1 MSKFCPSCNTLIPN
15 DSRQWSNKIYCS
27 QKCRISV
34 FRKNKSAATRAQQ
47 RRANMRQNDEVLRL
61 VRECRRAGTVQIL
74 TGHNLESFIETMK
87 LVRERPPGYVHLCH
101 IAPVKGKW
109 FVGLF
114 HCKNLFYG
122 GAYQNKRLGKKYI
135 AGGLYI
141 SHKDLKKKWRV
152 DRNAP
157 ANEVL
162 LKIEEFLGDIVQ
174 KYLEVTPVRKSKK
187 YQMIEKIIELE
198 GGGDPERM
206 MSLSHTHLVKC
217 LDKLCKKITPTKKY
231 VSESKFIAYMDGLTR
246 FISYRDDRLETFLA
260 LRKILVISYM
270 ALERVKKSKT
280 YNKYF
285 YVAYE
290 PLVVKKYAYAML
302 ADTKKWSE
310 FKDFI
315 YNTVFLALQGH
326 SPDLKIFRKEAM
338 SYLKFPQSL
347 EELLARRVGR
357 K

>member
-1 MSKFCPSCNTLIPN
+1 MIKLCPACNSLISK
-15 DSRQWSNKIYCS
+15 DSRQWINKIYCTE
-27 QKCRISV
+27 KCRISM
-34 FRKNKSAATRAQQ
+34 FRKKKSAVTRAQQ
-47 RRANMRQNDEVLRL
+47 RRANMRKNEEALRL

-87 LVRERPPGYVHLCH
+87 LVRERPSGSVHLCH

-109 FVGLF
+109 FIGLF

-122 GAYQNKRLGKKYI
+122 GAYQNKRLGRKYI

-152 DRNAP
+152 DRNAT

-162 LKIEEFLGDIVQ
+162 LKIEEFLGDIIQ

-187 YQMIEKIIELE
+187 YQVIEKIIELE

-217 LDKLCKKITPTKKY
+217 LDKLCKETTPTKKY
-231 VSESKFIAYMDGLTR
+231 VSESKFIVYMDGLTR
-246 FISYRDDRLETFLA
+246 FISYRDERLETF
-260 LRKILVISYM
+260 REFRNTLVIAYM

-290 PLVVKKYAYAML
+290 PLIVKKYAYVML
-302 ADTKKWSE
+302 ADSTKWSE
-310 FKDFI
+310 FKDFV
-315 YNTVFLALQGH
+315 YNAVFLVLQGE
-326 SPDLKIFRKEAM
+326 SPNLKIFRKEIM
-338 SYLKFPQSL
+338 SYLEFPQSL
-347 EELLARRVGR
+347 EELLARLGGR